1 MSHITGTSAHARAR
15 VHFGAARLGC
25 LRAGSGDAEQLA
37 DQQEPAE
44 H

>member
-1 MSHITGTSAHARAR
+1 MH
-15 VHFGAARLGC
+15 VHVCIYFSAARLGC

-37 DQQEPAE
+37 DHEQPAE